1 MLGEKASR
9 DACRLSSA
17 GAGAGAEAI
26 VGLLMTKYRV
36 SVSEGSGKFGSV
48 RFGRRDSKT

>member
-1 MLGEKASR
+1 MPAVSR
-9 DACRLSSA
+9 VRVRVRVQ
-17 GAGAGAEAI
+17 EAI